1 MIFIISCH
9 CFVQSRIECFYHFGQ
24 KKKKEKRKKKEKKRI
39 ECHMY
44 KCHVDTC
51 FVQFIFQLLK
61 YIFHFFLKMSLLDK
75 NKIAPKKQVGFQK
88 ALLIKKGKKGAVWVK
103 NNYFFVPVVHLTTI
117 SKHVTL
123 SLSFWLGRLHCT
135 TFSFSFSFSFGWW

>member
-1 MIFIISCH
+1 
-9 CFVQSRIECFYHFGQ
+9 
-24 KKKKEKRKKKEKKRI
+24 
-39 ECHMY
+39 MY

-61 YIFHFFLKMSLLDK
+61 YIFHLFLKMSLLDK
-75 NKIAPKKQVGFQK
+75 NKIAPKKQVSFQK

>member
-1 MIFIISCH
+1 
-9 CFVQSRIECFYHFGQ
+9 
-24 KKKKEKRKKKEKKRI
+24 
-39 ECHMY
+39 MY

-135 TFSFSFSFSFGWW
+135 TFSFSFLFLLGGGKVKDGSYRSTLPKKFYFRKTCLTRSAPRVFLVEYY